1 MVLEYFANFE
11 AKGTQNGS
19 KTKKYFCYKFS
30 ISRVRNIKFLK
41 SLQHVIITL
50 NICSFSLKY
59 VDNFR
64 DWELIETV
72 TT

>member
-19 KTKKYFCYKFS
+19 KTKEYFCYEFS

-41 SLQHVIITL
+41 SLQHVIL
-50 NICSFSLKY
+50 Y
-59 VDNFR
+59 H
-64 DWELIETV
+64 
-72 TT
+72 